1 LNSQNGNT
9 ILRIDISPFE
19 SFIEIITMPN
29 TSDEYKSQVMKD
41 LAGGNKEI
49 LPEESENYQN
59 FDDFAQRS
67 SREERRN
74 LFGDLFQKD
83 RITSAEMEPELQKAV
98 AEIQPNQRDD
108 VAREFFKH
116 LKKRGLSE
124 RALEQQL
131 GLSSHNPSRM
141 TSDDVAKLAG
151 FAYHSHPDIFQEV
164 LAIQPALVKFLSN
177 PLVGAALGAIAA
189 KWFGRK

>member
-1 LNSQNGNT
+1 
-9 ILRIDISPFE
+9 
-19 SFIEIITMPN
+19 MPN

-41 LAGGNKEI
+41 LAGGDKES

-74 LFGDLFQKD
+74 LFSDLFQKD
-83 RITSAEMEPELQKAV
+83 RITPAEMEPELQKAV
-98 AEIQPNQRDD
+98 AGIQPNQRDD
-108 VAREFFKH
+108 VAREFFKN
-116 LKKRGLSE
+116 LKKRGLNE
-124 RALEQQL
+124 RGLEQQL

-141 TSDDVAKLAG
+141 TSDDVAKLAS

-164 LAIQPALVKFLSN
+164 LAVQPALVKFLSN
-177 PLVGAALGAIAA
+177 PLVGAALGAITA